1 MRKFFLH
8 DTNSLD
14 AVSPKLLSAV
24 FLVALRGEHIL
35 AIENEYSWDIPGGHI
50 EPGETPL
57 QCLAREVQEEAGAT
71 FKDPRLFL
79 RIESDAVDHYKGKVM
94 LVYTTDEFEL
104 GTFTLSH
111 DALGRDVIEIS
122 ELMRRYKH
130 DPQHLKRVIAKARRT
145 LRSDPRSSAG

>member
-14 AVSPKLLSAV
+14 AISPKLLSAV

-35 AIENEYSWDIPGGHI
+35 AIENEHGWDIPGGHI

-57 QCLAREVQEEAGAT
+57 QCLEREVQEEAGAT
-71 FKDPRLFL
+71 FKNPRLFL
-79 RIESDAVDHYKGKVM
+79 RIESDAADRYKDKVM
-94 LVYTTDEFEL
+94 LVYATDEFEL
-104 GTFTLSH
+104 GTFTPSH
-111 DALGRDVIEIS
+111 DAFGRDVIEIS

-130 DPQHLKRVIAKARRT
+130 DPQHLRKVITKAKRA
-145 LRSDPRSSAG
+145 L